1 MCAVRV
7 SISLSARAAH
17 VTISVYGH
25 CAAHVT
31 ISLCA
36 QLISIFHVCMYVYCL
51 YVVPEH
57 KVKVSGFIAA
67 LLYDS
72 LPQVI
77 A

>member
-1 MCAVRV
+1 MG
-7 SISLSARAAH
+7 I
-17 VTISVYGH
+17 
-25 CAAHVT
+25 
-31 ISLCA
+31 A

-72 LPQVI
+72 LPRVI